1 MKVKHIPTEQIIVRK
16 NVRKDCDEE
25 LGGLIE
31 SIRDHDILQ
40 PILVRPENGKYLLI
54 AGHRRLRAVK
64 ASGEPFIPALIRD
77 DITDDMIP
85 ILQLTENIQRKQMK
99 PWELVEVFDEMR
111 QKNRKMTHKKI
122 AALLGKSEAWVYMKY
137 RATKVYEKLLDAG
150 LTEEECEN
158 FTEGELYRMAKK
170 GRIAKALD
178 GRAANSGRKRYEYVG
193 GFEIVQ
199 LAEHK
204 VMLLFRDMQKMRTIL
219 KYLEKFKNGGI

>member
-1 MKVKHIPTEQIIVRK
+1 MTVKHIPIGQIIVRK
-16 NVRKDCDEE
+16 NVRKDDDEE

-64 ASGEPFIPALIRD
+64 ASGDPFIPALIRN
-77 DITDDMIP
+77 DITDDIIP

-99 PWELVEVFDEMR
+99 PWELVEVFDEMKK
-111 QKNRKMTHKKI
+111 KNRKMTHKKI

-137 RATKVYEKLLDAG
+137 RATKVYEKLLEAG
-150 LTEEECEN
+150 LSEEECES

-170 GRIAKALD
+170 GRIAQTLD
-178 GRAANSGRKRYEYVG
+178 KRAFNGRKRYEYIG

-199 LAEHK
+199 MAEHK
-204 VMLLFRDMQKMRTIL
+204 LMLIFRDMKKMEEVSQH
-219 KYLEKFKNGGI
+219 LEAIKTDHKQ